1 MPVVLPLAPHHRRP
15 PIRRRGR
22 SGPWLRSANELRI
35 HSRSRRYF
43 SANAFLSYANACRP
57 KLFHFTVSVGR
68 FYKKG
73 SPKSWVMSAWCVFPH
88 HDFDSIF
95 DLLTQLN
102 CLNNTRIGF
111 LLVVSVSESNSAI
124 STAFLDPGVRSNRK
138 KVRSAPPR
146 TQNAPC
152 PGGQFN

>member
-1 MPVVLPLAPHHRRP
+1 MSVVKLRKSLRRSHLDGNSSQRFRSHSSNPITDFLPVVLPLAPHRRP

-73 SPKSWVMSAWCVFPH
+73 SPKSWVMSMWCVFPP
-88 HDFDSIF
+88 HDFDSIL

-102 CLNNTRIGF
+102 CLNNTRI
-111 LLVVSVSESNSAI
+111 
-124 STAFLDPGVRSNRK
+124 
-138 KVRSAPPR
+138 
-146 TQNAPC
+146 
-152 PGGQFN
+152 